1 MTSSRSKESIQL
13 LQPSMRSSIR
23 SSAGPS
29 SRSMGKIGGMSLYIK
44 NIITKKIS
52 VPIKY
57 IGTNI
62 AYVIEKIL
70 NDNFEGKC
78 SIEGYV
84 KRGSTKIITFSSGTI
99 MGNIAIFTVVFEYM
113 VCNPPQGM
121 RISCA
126 VKNVTNAG
134 ILAHTDDSEYSP
146 LNIFIARDHHYN
158 IPYFSELKEG
168 DIIMIRVIGQRFEL
182 NDPYVSVIGEL
193 ELERD
198 REPRDSVRREIEKS
212 QKKGAPLSVILEE
225 PSNLLGEFSTSKK
238 LEEVGEAEGAQGAEE
253 VEQAQQAEGPIVAS
267 ESESEYESESE
278 GEEEGKV
285 EKKEPE
291 EKEKTL
297 EEE

>member
-1 MTSSRSKESIQL
+1 MTSAFSKDSMKL
-13 LQPSMRSSIR
+13 LQPSTRFSARSSN
-23 SSAGPS
+23 
-29 SRSMGKIGGMSLYIK
+29 RSMSKIGGMSLYIK
-44 NIITKKIS
+44 NIIAKKIS

-84 KRGSTKIITFSSGTI
+84 KRGSTKIITFSSGTVV
-99 MGNIAIFTVVFEYM
+99 GNIAIFTVVFEYM

-126 VKNVTNAG
+126 VKNITNAG
-134 ILAHTDDSEYSP
+134 ILAQIDDSEYSP

-182 NDPYVSVIGEL
+182 NDTYVSVIGEL
-193 ELERD
+193 ELEYN
-198 REPRDSVRREIEKS
+198 REPRNSIRREIEKS
-212 QKKGAPLSVILEE
+212 QKIGAPLSVILEE
-225 PSNLLGEFSTSKK
+225 PSNLLGEFSINKK
-238 LEEVGEAEGAQGAEE
+238 SEEAAESDKDEGSEGVSDEEAKLK
-253 VEQAQQAEGPIVAS
+253 
-267 ESESEYESESE
+267 SE
-278 GEEEGKV
+278 GEKNIV
-285 EKKEPE
+285 EPEPE
-291 EKEKTL
+291 ETAEPEESKELEEPEEPEVEKNL

>member
-1 MTSSRSKESIQL
+1 
-13 LQPSMRSSIR
+13 
-23 SSAGPS
+23 
-29 SRSMGKIGGMSLYIK
+29 
-44 NIITKKIS
+44 
-52 VPIKY
+52 
-57 IGTNI
+57 
-62 AYVIEKIL
+62 
-70 NDNFEGKC
+70 
-78 SIEGYV
+78 
-84 KRGSTKIITFSSGTI
+84 

-168 DIIMIRVIGQRFEL
+168 DIIMIRVVGQRFEL

-193 ELERD
+193 ELELD
-198 REPRDSVRREIEKS
+198 REPRDSIRREIEKS

-238 LEEVGEAEGAQGAEE
+238 LEEAEGAEGAEE
-253 VEQAQQAEGPIVAS
+253 VEEAEGPIVAS
-267 ESESEYESESE
+267 ESESES
-278 GEEEGKV
+278 EEEEE
-285 EKKEPE
+285 EKTPE
-291 EKEKTL
+291 EKEKTPEK
-297 EEE
+297 EE